1 MDYKDGEILGN
12 RNVVETQVIHIYS
25 EKKIPSLSIM
35 SISVTISTFFP
46 FLFVCFLF
54 SLVRSGGA
62 EQVHRRNLLRSR
74 SSNASPLQPL
84 IFTKKPPK
92 NHLDRIVL
100 RSCCL
105 FSSNSKLS
113 LLHQGPTSL
122 ITNNP
127 YFSAPN
133 LNV

>member
-1 MDYKDGEILGN
+1 MDYKDGGILGN
-12 RNVVETQVIHIYS
+12 RNVVETQVIHIYR

-35 SISVTISTFFP
+35 SKSVTISTFFP

-84 IFTKKPPK
+84 IFTKNLLKIIW
-92 NHLDRIVL
+92 IVL
-100 RSCCL
+100 FYAAVV
-105 FSSNSKLS
+105 FSHQTASSLS
-113 LLHQGPTSL
+113 STKDQHPLSPTTLISLHQ
-122 ITNNP
+122 I
-127 YFSAPN
+127 
-133 LNV
+133 

>member
-84 IFTKKPPK
+84 IFTKNPLKIIW
-92 NHLDRIVL
+92 IVL
-100 RSCCL
+100 FYAAVVISHQTA
-105 FSSNSKLS
+105 SSLS
-113 LLHQGPTSL
+113 STEDQHPLSPTTLISLHQ
-122 ITNNP
+122 I
-127 YFSAPN
+127 
-133 LNV
+133 

>member
-84 IFTKKPPK
+84 IFTKNPLKIIW
-92 NHLDRIVL
+92 IVL
-100 RSCCL
+100 FYAAVVCYHQTA
-105 FSSNSKLS
+105 SSLS
-113 LLHQGPTSL
+113 STKDQHPLSPTTLISLHQ
-122 ITNNP
+122 I
-127 YFSAPN
+127 
-133 LNV
+133 

>member
-84 IFTKKPPK
+84 IFTKNPLKIIW
-92 NHLDRIVL
+92 IVL
-100 RSCCL
+100 FYAAVVCSHQTA
-105 FSSNSKLS
+105 SSLS
-113 LLHQGPTSL
+113 STKDQHPLSPTTLISLHQ
-122 ITNNP
+122 I
-127 YFSAPN
+127 
-133 LNV
+133 